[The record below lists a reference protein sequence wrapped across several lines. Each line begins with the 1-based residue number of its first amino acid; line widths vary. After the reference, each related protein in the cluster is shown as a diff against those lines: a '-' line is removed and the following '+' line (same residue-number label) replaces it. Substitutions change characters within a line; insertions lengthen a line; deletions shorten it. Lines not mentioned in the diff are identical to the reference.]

1 MVDFSK
7 FTDYN
12 SLISKKDL
20 KPMNNKLSPTDR
32 IINRILEVD
41 NFQNMACC
49 CDDFAD
55 FVTEILEW
63 GVDHIAGVDFFDT
76 YKSFRDFTFN
86 PELDIERLDTFISEE
101 G

>member
-1 MVDFSK
+1 MTNDK
-7 FTDYN
+7 
-12 SLISKKDL
+12 
-20 KPMNNKLSPTDR
+20 TDR

-63 GVDHIAGVDFFDT
+63 GVDHIAGVDFDT
-76 YKSFRDFTFN
+76 LTTS
-86 PELDIERLDTFISEE
+86 DIEKLDEFIFNQ
-101 G
+101 

>member
-1 MVDFSK
+1 M
-7 FTDYN
+7 
-12 SLISKKDL
+12 
-20 KPMNNKLSPTDR
+20 NKLSKTDR
-32 IINRILEVD
+32 VINRILEVD

-55 FVTEILEW
+55 FVSEIQEC

-76 YKSFRDFTFN
+76 YKSFRDYTFN
-86 PELDIERLDTFISEE
+86 PELDIKKLNAFIREE

>member
-1 MVDFSK
+1 
-7 FTDYN
+7 
-12 SLISKKDL
+12 
-20 KPMNNKLSPTDR
+20 MNNKLSATDR
-32 IINRILEVD
+32 VINRILEVD
-41 NFQNMACC
+41 NFQNMACL

-55 FVTEILEW
+55 FVSEIQEW